1 LQAEYSF
8 DLLLMVSAIASW
20 PVSAVCHK
28 INNFCVCHGLP
39 RIRRLCCLRFE
50 QILDEPGE
58 IMKKPIGVSLL
69 LCSCL
74 AATMAMA
81 EPFSADHLVRLD
93 RVGAPSLSP
102 DSSSVVYTVRTTD
115 MDANKGR
122 YDLWWTRV
130 SDGQAHRLTSHEAND
145 TDPAWSPDGKFV
157 YFLSSR
163 SGSSQIWR
171 IALDGGEATQVTRLP
186 LDVGT
191 FRVPA
196 SGGRLV
202 VSLQAYPD
210 CTDLA
215 CTEERDQEA
224 SESKT
229 TGQGYDQLFMRH
241 WDHWLSEKHSRLYT
255 LELKNDGSAGKD
267 AVLLTGDV
275 EADVPSRVWGG
286 NEEYAVSPDGATLYF
301 TARLR
306 DAGEPASTNF
316 DIWSAP
322 MNGDGPAIN
331 LTESNPA
338 WDTQPVLSPDGR
350 SLAYLAMARP
360 GFEAD
365 RFQIM
370 IRDLDSGNTSK
381 LAADWDYSPSSIAF
395 SRDGAAIYANA
406 QDRGNKTLW
415 KIDLA
420 GGKPQKLVTQ
430 GNVNSFEPGA
440 DILVFAKDDLKTPN
454 EVFVLEA
461 GKSEARQLT
470 RFSSPQLQ
478 DVEMGDFEQFSF
490 TGANQ
495 DTVYGYVLKPANY
508 TKGRKYPIAFLI
520 HGGPQGSF
528 GNHFHYRWNPQT
540 YAGQGFAAVFID
552 FHGSTGYGQAFT
564 DSISGDW
571 GGKPLEDLQLGLDA
585 ALQKYD
591 FLDGDKICALGAS
604 YGGYMI
610 NWIAGN
616 WPERF
621 DCLVNHDGVFDERMM
636 YYSTEE
642 LWFPEWEN
650 GGPHFAKP
658 ENYEKHNPVNHVDQ
672 WRTPMMV
679 IHGQL
684 DYRVP
689 VTQGIAAFT
698 ALQRQGIPSRF
709 LYFPD
714 ENHWV
719 LKPHNSVQWHKEVN
733 AWLHRFLD

>member
-1 LQAEYSF
+1 
-8 DLLLMVSAIASW
+8 
-20 PVSAVCHK
+20 
-28 INNFCVCHGLP
+28 
-39 RIRRLCCLRFE
+39 
-50 QILDEPGE
+50 
-58 IMKKPIGVSLL
+58 MKKPIAVSLL
-69 LCSCL
+69 LFGCL
-74 AATMAMA
+74 TAAVTWA
-81 EPFSADHLVRLD
+81 EPFNADHLVRLD

-102 DSSSVVYTVRTTD
+102 DGERVVYAVRKTD
-115 MDANKGR
+115 MSANKGS

-130 SDGQAHRLTSHEAND
+130 SDGQTHRLTSHAAND

-163 SGSSQIWR
+163 SDSSQVWR
-171 IALDGGEATQVTRLP
+171 IALDGGEAMQVTDLP
-186 LDVGT
+186 LDIGT
-191 FRVPA
+191 FRLPA
-196 SGGRLV
+196 GGDRLV
-202 VSLQAYPD
+202 VSMEVYPD

-215 CTEERDQEA
+215 CTQERDEE
-224 SESKT
+224 SEKSLT
-229 TGQGYDQLFMRH
+229 TGMSYDQLFMRH
-241 WDHWLSEKHSRLYT
+241 WDHWLTDKHSRLFAVA
-255 LELKNDGSAGKD
+255 LNDDGSSGGNTT
-267 AVLLTGDV
+267 LLTGAV
-275 EADVPSRVWGG
+275 KADVPSRVWGG
-286 NEEYAVSPDGATLYF
+286 NEEYAVSPDGSTLYF

-306 DAGEPASTNF
+306 NSEEPASTNF
-316 DIWSAP
+316 DIYSAP
-322 MNGDGPAIN
+322 TNGDGPTVN

-338 WDTQPVLSPDGR
+338 WDTQPVVSPDGR

-370 IRDLDSGNTSK
+370 IRDIKSGNTKK

-395 SRDGAAIYANA
+395 SQDGAFLFANA

-420 GGKPQKLVTQ
+420 GGQPEKLIALGTVS
-430 GNVNSFEPGA
+430 GFDPGA
-440 DILVFAKDDLKTPN
+440 GTLVFAKDDLKSPS
-454 EVFVLEA
+454 EIFALDA
-461 GKSEARQLT
+461 GASKARQLT
-470 RFSSPQLQ
+470 HFSTPQLQ
-478 DVEMGDFEQFSF
+478 DIEMGDFEQFSF

-495 DTVYGYVLKPANY
+495 ETVYGYVVKPADY
-508 TKGRKYPIAFLI
+508 KKGKKYPIAFLI

-571 GGKPLEDLQLGLDA
+571 GGKPLLDLQLGLDA
-585 ALQKYD
+585 ALAKFD
-591 FLDGDKICALGAS
+591 FLDGDKICGLGAS
-604 YGGYMI
+604 YGGYMV

-642 LWFPEWEN
+642 LWFPEWEY
-650 GGPHFAKP
+650 GGPHFAKAA
-658 ENYEKHNPVNHVDQ
+658 NYEKHNPVNHVDQ
-672 WRTPMMV
+672 WKTPMLV
-679 IHGQL
+679 VHGQL

-698 ALQRQGIPSRF
+698 ALQRQGIPSKF

-719 LKPHNSVQWHKEVN
+719 LKPHNSVQWHSEVN
-733 AWLHRFLD
+733 QWLHRYLD